1 MKNSKL
7 TFMSL
12 FICLGLIFS
21 YIELQI
27 PYFLPVPGIKLG
39 LANIVSVVVLYMYGL
54 RESLIINVLRILII
68 NLLFGTILSFLYAIV
83 GGTLSIFTMFFLKK
97 VESFSKKFVSVMGG
111 ISHNLGQIFV
121 AIMITE
127 TKEIVYYLPI
137 MIISAC
143 ASGFIIGLIADKIYE
158 KMIVFREN

>member
-54 RESLIINVLRILII
+54 RESLIINILRILII

-121 AIMITE
+121 AIMIIE
-127 TKEIVYYLPI
+127 TKEIIYYLPI

-143 ASGFIIGLIADKIYE
+143 VSGFIIGLISDKIYE